1 MFPVHNQAKNCGA
14 CYAKESI
21 SFIESLI
28 KIYTRLWVRL
38 SPEEIIDCDDQN
50 SGGFGVMT
58 LH

>member
-1 MFPVHNQAKNCGA
+1 VHNQAKNCGA